1 MATFRCRPRLPLG
14 NLPLSPTDLSE
25 PSTLVMPE
33 SESPSAGFALP
44 DFKSPA
50 AQKHRRRRHFKD
62 AAMRYGMALGG
73 VSVII
78 VLVLIAVY
86 LFYVVLPM
94 FLPARLEQVAS
105 YPAPG
110 GAQSGALHYAMEE
123 QREIG
128 LRIAADGGAAFFN
141 TADGG
146 LVRQQSLAER
156 AQAAVTAFAAGD
168 PSQRLLALGLEDGR
182 ALLATH
188 EYAVSYPDDER
199 VILPRIAWP
208 LGQTPIVIDRAGQP
222 LRMIA
227 AQSDEEQTTIAALT
241 DDGRLLLVN
250 LAREE
255 SFLGDEGDIVVARS
269 QLPAPNGA
277 THLLLD
283 VEQRELYVAEQG
295 GLIAYYNIS
304 DKAAPALVQRVQAL
318 APPAEIV
325 SLSFLSGGISLLVG
339 DSQGGIAQWFP
350 VRDSKNNYT
359 LEKAR
364 DFDSQSAPIAHLA
377 PEYFRKGFLAADAD
391 GYLGIYHA
399 TAHRNVKLAQ
409 IGAGGATQLA
419 IAPRADAMLVEDGA
433 GATQFWRIHNP
444 HPEVSWSSVWGKV
457 WYESRSQP
465 EHIWQSSSASSD
477 FEPKFS
483 LTPLA
488 YGTLKAAFYA
498 MLFAVPMAIMGAIY
512 TAYFMSARMRGIV
525 KPAIEIME
533 ALPTVILGFLAGLWF
548 APFVEQNLPGMFL
561 CLLLLPLGILGA
573 ACIWNRLPAR
583 IRHKVPEGWEAALL
597 LPVLIATGLLAF
609 GLSKPLEIALFAG
622 NMPLWLTNEL
632 GIAYDQRNS
641 LVVGIAMG
649 FAVIPTIFSISED
662 AIYGVPRHLTMG
674 SLALGATPWQTVV
687 RVVLLTASPGIFSAV
702 MIGLGRAVGETMIV
716 LMATGNTA
724 IMDLNI
730 FEGFRAL
737 SANIAV
743 EMPESEVGGTHYRL
757 LFLAALVLFIATFL
771 FNTVAELVRQKLR
784 VKYSSL

>member
-1 MATFRCRPRLPLG
+1 M
-14 NLPLSPTDLSE
+14 
-25 PSTLVMPE
+25 
-33 SESPSAGFALP
+33 
-44 DFKSPA
+44 
-50 AQKHRRRRHFKD
+50 RH
-62 AAMRYGMALGG
+62 GMALGG

-94 FLPARLEQVAS
+94 FMPARLEQVAA

-110 GAQSGALHYAMEE
+110 GAQSGAQSGVLHYAMEE

-146 LVRQQSLAER
+146 LVRQESLAER
-156 AQAAVTAFAAGD
+156 AQAALTAFAAGD

-188 EYAVSYPDDER
+188 EYTVTYPDDER

-208 LGQTPIVIDRAGQP
+208 LGETPIVIDGAGQA
-222 LRMIA
+222 LRLIA
-227 AQSDEEQTTIAALT
+227 AQSDEEQTTVAALT
-241 DDGRLLLVN
+241 EDGRLLLVN

-255 SFLGDEGDIVVARS
+255 SFLGDESDIVVVRS
-269 QLPAPNGA
+269 QLPAPNEA

-304 DKAAPALVQRVQAL
+304 DKAAPVLVQRVQAL
-318 APPAEIV
+318 APPVEIV

-364 DFDSQSAPIAHLA
+364 DFDSQSAPITYLA
-377 PEYFRKGFLAADAD
+377 PEHFRKGFLAADAD

-399 TAHRNVKLAQ
+399 TAHRNVKLAKLE
-409 IGAGGATQLA
+409 AGDLTQLA
-419 IAPRADAMLVEDGA
+419 ISPRADAMLVEDGA
-433 GATQFWRIHNP
+433 GTTQFWRIDNP
-444 HPEVSWSSVWGKV
+444 HPEISWSSVWGKV
-457 WYESRSQP
+457 WYESRGQP

-533 ALPTVILGFLAGLWF
+533 ALPTVVLGFLAGLWF

-561 CLLLLPLGILGA
+561 CLLLLPLGVLGA
-573 ACIWNRLPAR
+573 AYSWNRLPAR

-597 LPVLIATGLLAF
+597 LPVIIAAGMLAF

-632 GIAYDQRNS
+632 GIGYDQRNS

-662 AIYGVPRHLTMG
+662 AIYGVPKHLTTG

-687 RVVLLTASPGIFSAV
+687 RVALLTASPGIFSAV

-743 EMPESEVGGTHYRL
+743 EMPESEVGSTHYRL